1 MGPNYG
7 QAQKGRVVKILS
19 TAKLLFVNGQI
30 KQMPGQWTRFP
41 GRETHDGIGG
51 AFEFWALR
59 PES

>member
-30 KQMPGQWTRFP
+30 KQIPGQWTRLP
-41 GRETHDGIGG
+41 RRETHDGIGG
-51 AFEFWALR
+51 AFEF
-59 PES
+59 